1 MSKTMTALNDE
12 LFTHLQQQSFV
23 LLHTTDAELGRPTSS
38 AISWIFAPAR
48 ERLRFAIDTRSSLS
62 ANLEAHPHV
71 CVTVFASSGVYA
83 VHGQA
88 VLVATVL
95 EDVPFEVSCFDIEI
109 DSWRNAMYAGSRLVA
124 APVAEKTYDQRAAD
138 KLDGQVFDAMRKA

>member
-38 AISWIFAPAR
+38 AISWIYAPTR
-48 ERLRFAIDTRSSLS
+48 DKLRFAIDTRSSLS
-62 ANLEAHPHV
+62 ENLEANPHV
-71 CVTVFASSGVYA
+71 CVTVFASGGVYT
-83 VHGQA
+83 VHGRA
-88 VLVATVL
+88 VRVVPVL

-109 DSWRNAMYAGSRLVA
+109 DSWRNAMYAGSRLAA
-124 APVAEKTYDQRAAD
+124 APVSEKTYDQRAAD